1 MTRTTTSTRH
11 AARGARRAGLLG
23 ALLTAVAVLVA
34 TLGLATAGSAAA
46 DDTAG
51 ATPPGA
57 AWIRAGHFVPGF
69 GAARVDL
76 LPEGSS
82 AGAPSSVVM
91 SPGAT
96 YGDMTSYQKIAPGSY
111 TVQIRSSGA
120 QPSTAPL
127 LTRSFSVT
135 AGSAHT
141 VAVVG
146 NASAPRLVVLG
157 DDLTPPA
164 AGSARVRLLDASA
177 SATSLDVAA
186 QNGPTLASGAVLG
199 QVTPYATVPKG
210 PWTLTLG
217 GSGATP
223 ATQRISLESGNVY
236 TAIALDSDGGLR
248 VQLVTDAAGS
258 AALPAGGAA
267 TGLGGLAAGAGTTA
281 PSPLVAPAAVAALA
295 VLAAFGAVVARRR
308 PGRVR

>member
-1 MTRTTTSTRH
+1 MTRTP
-11 AARGARRAGLLG
+11 APIARRERRAGLLG
-23 ALLTAVAVLVA
+23 ALLLVLTILVA
-34 TLGLATAGSAAA
+34 ALGLGTAGSAAA
-46 DDTAG
+46 QGSAG

-76 LPEGSS
+76 LPEGAA

-111 TVQIRSSGA
+111 TVQIRSAGA
-120 QPSTAPL
+120 QASSAPM
-127 LTRSFSVT
+127 LTRSFSVD

-146 NASAPRLVVLG
+146 GASAPRLVVLG

-177 SATSLDVAA
+177 SASTLDVSA
-186 QNGPTLASGAVLG
+186 QNGPSIAQGAVLG
-199 QVTPYATVPKG
+199 QVTPYATVPQG
-210 PWTLTLG
+210 TWTLALTAT
-217 GSGATP
+217 GAT
-223 ATQRISLESGNVY
+223 SGSQQIRLDSGDVY
-236 TAIALDSDGGLR
+236 TAIALDSNGGLR
-248 VQLVTDAAGS
+248 IQLVTDAAGS

-267 TGLGGLAAGAGTTA
+267 TGFGGLATTA
-281 PSPLVAPAAVAALA
+281 PQPGSAGPAPSPALATLALTALAALGV
-295 VLAAFGAVVARRR
+295 VLGRRR
-308 PGRVR
+308 WGRVR

>member
-1 MTRTTTSTRH
+1 MTRTTASTPR
-11 AARGARRAGLLG
+11 RVRPIRRAGLVG

-46 DDTAG
+46 EGSAG

-76 LPEGSS
+76 LPEGTA

-91 SPGAT
+91 SPGAS

-120 QPSTAPL
+120 QPSSAPL
-127 LTRSFSVT
+127 LTRSFQVT
-135 AGSAHT
+135 AGTAHT

-177 SATSLDVAA
+177 SAGSLDVTA
-186 QNGPTLASGAVLG
+186 QNGPTLATGAVLG
-199 QVTPYATVPKG
+199 QVTPYTTVPQG
-210 PWTLTLG
+210 QWTLALA
-217 GSGATP
+217 GSGATS
-223 ATQRISLESGNVY
+223 ATQQIRLDSGNVY
-236 TAIALDSDGGLR
+236 TAIALDSDGALR
-248 VQLVTDAAGS
+248 VQLVTDATGS

-267 TGLGGLAAGAGTTA
+267 TGLGGLAAGSTGSTSTV
-281 PSPLVAPAAVAALA
+281 PTSLVLVAALTA
-295 VLAAFGAVVARRR
+295 LAALTVVAGRRR
-308 PGRVR
+308 LGRVR